1 MGYACPV
8 CGDPQADGEHLAN
21 HLAFTALRGDADH
34 EQWLDDHAPDWDQG
48 DAESLAPVVTEYAE
62 TVEFPQVFENTV
74 DRRSTSS
81 RTESGDTTEHDHEHD
96 DERSGA
102 LFDDDPDLPGGSRE
116 AVDRERQQELDAQAE
131 RVLEDAREMTQQM
144 LDDAQDTHEGTDGK
158 TDSETAEGDSEQG
171 SDAN

>member
-48 DAESLAPVVTEYAE
+48 DAESLAPVVTEHAE
-62 TVEFPQVFENTV
+62 TVEFPQVFEN
-74 DRRSTSS
+74 
-81 RTESGDTTEHDHEHD
+81 TTEHDHEHD

-131 RVLEDAREMTQQM
+131 RVLEDAREMTRQM
-144 LDDAQDTHEGTDGK
+144 LDDAQDTHEGTGGK
-158 TDSETAEGDSEQG
+158 TDSETADGDSEQG